1 MVIRLGPGIAMAG
14 LAAALVCLMPIAALG
29 NSNGDTS
36 ARQGQKKTSTS
47 LFFKSME
54 KFFKGHEYGKQ
65 PSQPAIPETQHKPIT
80 PSASAPVVRQPIVHH
95 LVASHEVIKV
105 FAGIGGIIGG
115 TVIGGASG
123 VVTGGIVDLAVCGG
137 RGGFDCL
144 IYPAVGLIVGI
155 FAGGF
160 LGMDGGV
167 ALAGHALHEDG
178 TFWGAFLGSMTGPVF
193 MLSYC
198 TVNSYDECGADQVA
212 WYIGGAL
219 TFVGAFV
226 GYDLTRSYSISKDV
240 SIELEPQILPIRQAN
255 LLTISANV
263 LKISF

>member
-1 MVIRLGPGIAMAG
+1 MRRWQEIVVAG
-14 LAAALVCLMPIAALG
+14 LAAALVYLLPAAAVA
-29 NSNGDTS
+29 NSNGDIS
-36 ARQGQKKTSTS
+36 VREGQHQTSTS
-47 LFFKSME
+47 SFFKSME
-54 KFFKGHEYGKQ
+54 KFFKGHEYGKR
-65 PSQPAIPETQHKPIT
+65 PAQPAVPETLHKPIT
-80 PSASAPVVRQPIVHH
+80 PPVSSPVVRQPIVHH
-95 LVASHEVIKV
+95 LVASHEIVKV

-144 IYPAVGLIVGI
+144 IYPAVGLIVGF
-155 FAGGF
+155 FAGSF

-198 TVNSYDECGADQVA
+198 TVNGYDECGADQVA

-219 TFVGAFV
+219 TFVGTFA

-240 SIELEPQILPIRQAN
+240 SIEIEPQIFPIRQAN
-255 LLTISANV
+255 RLTISANV
-263 LKISF
+263 LKITF